1 MNLAL
6 LVRSQRTS
14 VQEVKKSILMIV
26 QFDDDHKGHGTEFQ
40 HQRTSK
46 RESESKYHHQRHQ
59 NSIYMRHEKPRYAE
73 S

>member
-14 VQEVKKSILMIV
+14 VQVVKKIILMIV

-40 HQRTSK
+40 HQRISK
-46 RESESKYHHQRHQ
+46 RERESKYHHQRHQ
-59 NSIYMRHEKPRYAE
+59 KAQIRGILNRIKEF
-73 S
+73 